1 MAGRIRDEDVAA
13 VRERAAIADVVAEQ
27 VTLRNAGGGSLKG
40 LCPFHEEKSPSF
52 HVTPARG
59 MFHCFGCGEGGD
71 VISFVMK
78 ADHLPFAEAVE
89 RLAARAG
96 VRLRYEEGGAAPG
109 RQQGQRTRLVDAH
122 RAAAEFYAEQLA
134 QAEAAP
140 ARRFLAERGFDAAA
154 AARFGL
160 GYAPRGWDA
169 LVRHLRG
176 RGFTDRELVAG
187 GLAREGP
194 RGLADRFVGRLLW
207 PVRELSGEVVGFGAR
222 RLYDDDRVEAKY
234 LNTPET
240 PLYKKSQLLYGL
252 DLARR
257 EVARTHQVVVVEG
270 YTDVMACHL
279 AGVGTAVATCGTAF
293 GAEHI
298 RVLRRLLAD
307 QHDVRGEVV
316 FTFDGD
322 AAGQRAALR
331 AFDDDQKFVAQTFV
345 AVEPEGR
352 DPCELRQQQGDEAVR
367 ALVAARVPLFEF
379 AVRSVLQRY
388 DLDTTEGRLAA
399 LDAAAPIVAR
409 IRDHG
414 LRQRY
419 AVNLDRWL
427 GLLDE
432 QFVLRRVAEQARGA
446 APGARRTPGPA
457 PAAGAASL
465 DRAGRAERLALQVAL
480 QHPDAVGA
488 EFDALDGSAFT
499 VPVHRVVAAAIRAAG
514 GVAGAAGRGRAW
526 LDAVL
531 AGCPDQ
537 EVRALVTELVVAPRA
552 GRDDDAA
559 VGRYARDLVVG
570 LKELAADRRTAE
582 LKSRLSRLD
591 PVAAAAEY
599 AAVFAELVALE
610 QQRRALREPSAT
622 R

>member
-1 MAGRIRDEDVAA
+1 MHGHGWIREEDVAL

-96 VRLRYEEGGAAPG
+96 VSLRYEEGGAAPG

-307 QHDVRGEVV
+307 QHDFRGEVV

-322 AAGQRAALR
+322 AAGQRAAQR
-331 AFDDDQKFVAQTFV
+331 AFELDGQWQSRTF
-345 AVEPEGR
+345 AAAIPDGM

-367 ALVAARVPLFEF
+367 ALVAARRPLVEV
-379 AVRSVLQRY
+379 ALR
-388 DLDTTEGRLAA
+388 AA
-399 LDAAAPIVAR
+399 LDGHDLATPEGRVNAVAAAGPLLGR
-409 IRDHG
+409 
-414 LRQRY
+414 LR
-419 AVNLDRWL
+419 
-427 GLLDE
+427 
-432 QFVLRRVAEQARGA
+432 
-446 APGARRTPGPA
+446 
-457 PAAGAASL
+457 
-465 DRAGRAERLALQVAL
+465 DRALRAEYTALLARWTGLPPHAVAAAAHTGGSRRGEPPSPPGEAAVADPVLAGEAETLKLLLQQPAGSVGWLSQVDDEDYQLPAHRAL
-480 QHPDAVGA
+480 
-488 EFDALDGSAFT
+488 L
-499 VPVHRVVAAAIRAAG
+499 AAIRAA
-514 GVAGAAGRGRAW
+514 
-526 LDAVL
+526 
-531 AGCPDQ
+531 
-537 EVRALVTELVVAPRA
+537 
-552 GRDDDAA
+552 
-559 VGRYARDLVVG
+559 
-570 LKELAADRRTAE
+570 
-582 LKSRLSRLD
+582 
-591 PVAAAAEY
+591 AAAAAAPAAGWV
-599 AAVFAELVALE
+599 AAVTAAAGDPQAARLVTAYSVAPPAREQPGHAAAMLDEEFVERAFRRVITAGCRRRLAAARGGLGDPQMPEATLAARLAEVAALTA
-610 QQRRALREPSAT
+610 RLRAAT
-622 R
+622 RPPAAAVQ